1 MISIK
6 NNFLFVHIPKTAG
19 NSVQLI
25 LKEYSED
32 EVFESTEPDG
42 YNRFGL
48 RSNNYKLRKHSKL
61 KEYKYEL
68 ENELYKKLFKFTIVR
83 NPWDRMISY
92 YFSPHRGHIKWD
104 RNEFIK
110 FVKKTPSV
118 NSFLSLGFLN
128 NFGSRPFKNIDFFL
142 RFENLDQDF
151 NKLCDE
157 LGIKRTKIPHSN
169 ISDHKH
175 YSYYYDKKLVELVSN
190 RFSSEIKYFGYNYI
204 KE

>member
-19 NSVQLI
+19 NTIQII

-32 EVFESTEPDG
+32 EIVTSSNQDG
-42 YNRFGL
+42 INRFDL
-48 RSNNYKLRKHSKL
+48 HSKKYQLSKHSKL

-83 NPWDRMISY
+83 NPWDRMISF
-92 YFSPHRGHIKWD
+92 YFSPHRGQIKWD
-104 RNEFIK
+104 RNKFIK
-110 FVKKTPSV
+110 FVKETPSV

-128 NFGSRPFKNIDFFL
+128 NFGSRPFNNIDFFL

-151 NKLCDE
+151 QKLCDE

>member
-19 NSVQLI
+19 NSIQLV

-32 EVFESTEPDG
+32 KIVTSSNQDSI
-42 YNRFGL
+42 NRFGL
-48 RSNNYKLRKHSKL
+48 RSKKYQLSKHSKL
-61 KEYKYEL
+61 KDYKYEL
-68 ENELYKKLFKFTIVR
+68 ESELYKKLFKFTIVR
-83 NPWDRMISY
+83 NPWDRMISF
-92 YFSPHRGHIKWD
+92 YFSRNRGHIKWD
-104 RNEFIK
+104 RNKFIK

-128 NFGSRPFKNIDFFL
+128 NFGSRAFNNIDFFL

-157 LGIKRTKIPHSN
+157 LGIERTKLPHRN

-175 YSYYYDKKLVELVSN
+175 YSYYYDKELVELVSK